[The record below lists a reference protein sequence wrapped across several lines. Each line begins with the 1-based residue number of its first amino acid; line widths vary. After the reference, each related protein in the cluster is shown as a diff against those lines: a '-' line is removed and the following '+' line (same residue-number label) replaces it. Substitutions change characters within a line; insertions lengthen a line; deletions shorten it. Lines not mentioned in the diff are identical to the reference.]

1 MAVARDSAADCFGRH
16 SVLQSDREANR
27 RVASVSR
34 TLRLSFHAFEEDFGQ
49 VAILEMT
56 EAGGVGEAAKLKFD
70 DFMCAAIGETMAI
83 HCRASFGPMPARS
96 AIVAATAG
104 ATP

>member
-1 MAVARDSAADCFGRH
+1 
-16 SVLQSDREANR
+16 
-27 RVASVSR
+27 
-34 TLRLSFHAFEEDFGQ
+34 LSFHAFEEDFGQ
-49 VAILEMT
+49 VAIFIAAN
-56 EAGGVGEAAKLKFD
+56 AGGVAEPTKLKFD

-104 ATP
+104 GTP